1 LSGFLLDL
9 HQSLAHQGFA
19 KILDISTGMPAVFAN
34 PYASRS
40 QHISSPKIVQLRLKN
55 TTMAVKIDNNN
66 FKQVGRIIHFH
77 RKKAG
82 LSRID
87 LAMVAGVG
95 KTVIYD
101 IEHGKE
107 TLRIKTLLKILN
119 ALNITMLLD
128 GPIMEHFAE
137 TEDAKS

>member
-1 LSGFLLDL
+1 
-9 HQSLAHQGFA
+9 
-19 KILDISTGMPAVFAN
+19 M
-34 PYASRS
+34 
-40 QHISSPKIVQLRLKN
+40 
-55 TTMAVKIDNNN
+55 MAVKINNNN
-66 FKQVGRIIHFH
+66 FKHVGQIIHFH

-101 IEHGKE
+101 IEHGKK
-107 TLRIKTLLKILN
+107 TVWIKTLLKILD

-128 GPIMEHFAE
+128 GPIMENFTE

>member
-1 LSGFLLDL
+1 MG
-9 HQSLAHQGFA
+9 
-19 KILDISTGMPAVFAN
+19 KIGYCEKNLESWLN
-34 PYASRS
+34 
-40 QHISSPKIVQLRLKN
+40 N
-55 TTMAVKIDNNN
+55 TTMAVQINNN
-66 FKQVGRIIHFH
+66 NCKHVGRIIHFH

-107 TLRIKTLLKILN
+107 TVRIKTLLKILN

-128 GPIMEHFAE
+128 GPIMEHFTE
-137 TEDAKS
+137 TEDAKI

>member
-1 LSGFLLDL
+1 
-9 HQSLAHQGFA
+9 
-19 KILDISTGMPAVFAN
+19 
-34 PYASRS
+34 
-40 QHISSPKIVQLRLKN
+40 
-55 TTMAVKIDNNN
+55 MAVKIDNNN
-66 FKQVGRIIHFH
+66 FKHVGRIIYFH

-107 TLRIKTLLKILN
+107 TVRIKTLLKILN
-119 ALNITMLLD
+119 ALNITMFLD
-128 GPIMEHFAE
+128 GPIMEHFTE
-137 TEDAKS
+137 TEDATS

>member
-1 LSGFLLDL
+1 MGNIGNCEKNLK
-9 HQSLAHQGFA
+9 SL
-19 KILDISTGMPAVFAN
+19 IE
-34 PYASRS
+34 
-40 QHISSPKIVQLRLKN
+40 N
-55 TTMAVKIDNNN
+55 TMMTVKIDSNN
-66 FKQVGRIIHFH
+66 FKHVGRIIHFH

-107 TLRIKTLLKILN
+107 TVRTKTLLKILN
-119 ALNITMLLD
+119 ALNITMLLN
-128 GPIMEHFAE
+128 GPIMEHFTE